1 MTIATSLLSLRKRI
15 WESGKDPSPRDIAES
30 LRDVDQ
36 AFKNIKPRAIIES
49 TIAYVTPFYLSF
61 PRNPDFVLLVGLRLD
76 KDPAIV
82 YGGAQIAWEWT
93 GKQIKV
99 NGINGLTA
107 GTRYVMT
114 FEVVG

>member
-1 MTIATSLLSLRKRI
+1 MSFSLLSLRKRI
-15 WESGKDPSPRDIAES
+15 WETGKDPNPRDIAES
-30 LRDVDQ
+30 IRDVDQ
-36 AFKNIKPRAIIES
+36 AFRSIDARAIIEAR
-49 TIAYVTPFYLSF
+49 TAYVVPFYLAY
-61 PRNPDFVLLVGLRLD
+61 PRNPKAVILVGLELD

-82 YGGAQIAWEWT
+82 YGGSQIAWKWT
-93 GKQIKV
+93 GKQIQV